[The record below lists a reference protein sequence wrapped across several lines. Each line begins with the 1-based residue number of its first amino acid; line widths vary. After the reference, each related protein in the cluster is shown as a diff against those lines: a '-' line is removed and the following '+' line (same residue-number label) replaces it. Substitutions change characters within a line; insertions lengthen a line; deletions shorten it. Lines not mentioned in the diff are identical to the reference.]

1 MAQTADIHDA
11 LVEILTDMGI
21 PDLIANY
28 PTMIPS
34 YPAACIYNSFTDYN
48 EPTDRIILF
57 EIRW

>member
-34 YPAACIYNSFTDYN
+34 YAAACLYNNLSEHKDSRDYF
-48 EPTDRIILF
+48 ILF